1 MKKTRENPG
10 FTLIEL
16 LVVIAI
22 ISILAAMLLPGLK
35 LAKDA
40 VKKGACSS
48 NLKQFGA
55 MEAMY
60 SGDYGNYIMPAR
72 IMGIHWLWNDVLAN
86 GDYGVKIAYGGT
98 PAAYDMSGGVATC
111 QSNKG
116 RIGGY
121 LINYPI
127 NQNTGR
133 PYATGVIDIPF
144 KKLGSIQNPAAYWF
158 FSDAPWAFTSAVY
171 PYDIYPHSGNPLL
184 NPGSSAFFW
193 LHNKGGNVL
202 YMDGHVEWK
211 KP

>member
-127 NQNTGR
+127 NQNTGNR
-133 PYATGVIDIPF
+133 
-144 KKLGSIQNPAAYWF
+144 
-158 FSDAPWAFTSAVY
+158 Y
-171 PYDIYPHSGNPLL
+171 PVQKAGKHSKSGRILVFQRCPMGIYERRLSLRYL
-184 NPGSSAFFW
+184 SAFGQSTSESRFECVF
-193 LHNKGGNVL
+193 LAA
-202 YMDGHVEWK
+202 
-211 KP
+211 